1 MVLGPNTKGR
11 IAFFVMY
18 KCVEVR
24 AGLVVLGPS
33 TKKYFGVKTR
43 RNWVDNEV
51 GPYRP
56 GKTKVF
62 KR

>member
-1 MVLGPNTKGR
+1 
-11 IAFFVMY
+11 MY

-33 TKKYFGVKTR
+33 TKKNISVLKR
-43 RNWVDNEV
+43 VEIVDNEV

>member
-1 MVLGPNTKGR
+1 VVLGPNTKGR
-11 IAFFVMY
+11 IAIFVMY

>member
-1 MVLGPNTKGR
+1 
-11 IAFFVMY
+11 MY